1 MKIQTLSA
9 TLSVSD
15 QITEAHLPAIAQ
27 AGFRAVIC
35 NRPDDEGPD
44 QPGHQALAA
53 AAHAQGL
60 KLAYLPVASGRV
72 TAQDG
77 QVFGQLLD
85 ELPGPVLAY
94 CRSGMRSTTLWA
106 LSQAGRMPWPAVVEQ
121 AARSGFNLTGLAAP
135 VV

>member
-35 NRPDDEGPD
+35 NRPDAEGPD

-53 AAHAQGL
+53 AA
-60 KLAYLPVASGRV
+60 LAVMRASL
-72 TAQDG
+72 QH
-77 QVFGQLLD
+77 
-85 ELPGPVLAY
+85 
-94 CRSGMRSTTLWA
+94 W
-106 LSQAGRMPWPAVVEQ
+106 
-121 AARSGFNLTGLAAP
+121 LTGDRSVPLPALVERAFDRLGDGLRQDP
-135 VV
+135 PRQGK